1 MNFGG
6 RMLEIFIK
14 LSIPD
19 FKRQAA
25 AHFAKHTKIMSIWT
39 SGAE

>member
-6 RMLEIFIK
+6 RMLEIVIK
-14 LSIPD
+14 LSVPD

-25 AHFAKHTKIMSIWT
+25 ALFAKDTKIMSIWT
-39 SGAE
+39 LGAE